1 MVQEVVLELVIGVGV
16 DVSVVEL
23 PVEFAMGHLIDLVVD
38 LGVVTELHLGLDV
51 MVGQVVSLMV
61 DQAFDLE
68 FVVDVGIV
76 GLDLVEEPGNR

>member
-38 LGVVTELHLGLDV
+38 LGVVTESFDV

>member
-38 LGVVTELHLGLDV
+38 LGVVTESFDV

-76 GLDLVEEPGNR
+76 GLDLVEEPGDR

>member
-38 LGVVTELHLGLDV
+38 LGVVTESFDV
-51 MVGQVVSLMV
+51 IVGQVVSLMV

>member
-1 MVQEVVLELVIGVGV
+1 M
-16 DVSVVEL
+16 
-23 PVEFAMGHLIDLVVD
+23 EFAVGHLIGLVVD
-38 LGVVTELHLGLDV
+38 LGVVMELHLGLDL

>member
-38 LGVVTELHLGLDV
+38 LGVVTESFDV
-51 MVGQVVSLMV
+51 SVGH
-61 DQAFDLE
+61 
-68 FVVDVGIV
+68 
-76 GLDLVEEPGNR
+76 GNR